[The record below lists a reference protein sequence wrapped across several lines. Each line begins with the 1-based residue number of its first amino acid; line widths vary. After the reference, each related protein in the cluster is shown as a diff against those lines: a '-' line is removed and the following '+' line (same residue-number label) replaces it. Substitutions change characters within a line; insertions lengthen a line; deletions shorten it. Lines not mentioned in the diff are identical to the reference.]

1 MLLLLLSL
9 MASSTVDHSSPEV
22 ADLRAALLG
31 RPPAPYQQ
39 RYRKTGGILSEAN
52 GVTRYRWVERRGGTS
67 MSYNGDYSSTA
78 LSYCQVEATVK
89 DGLIVEVMAHG
100 DTRMCSHMFSVM
112 KRLK

>member
-9 MASSTVDHSSPEV
+9 MAASTVDHDSPEV

-31 RPPAPYQQ
+31 RSPAPYQQ
-39 RYRKTGGILSEAN
+39 HYRKTGGILSEAN
-52 GVTRYRWVERRGGTS
+52 GVTLYRWVERRGGTS
-67 MSYNGDYSSTA
+67 MSYNGGYSSTV

-100 DTRMCSHMFSVM
+100 ETRTCRHMFSVM
-112 KRLK
+112 KRLE